1 MVNISFLFFHQP
13 IGEEEDD
20 KPDRSFL
27 AVTIISTIEIK
38 KTHLDMHGLY
48 QCVGVYKE
56 LYAQQTFHVNVITNG
71 KFHLSLID
79 LFSSPSRNNLC
90 SIKFR

>member
-1 MVNISFLFFHQP
+1 MKISFFFSHQS
-13 IGEEEDD
+13 IGEGEDN

-38 KTHLDMHGLY
+38 KTHMDMHGLY

-56 LYAQQTFHVNVITNG
+56 IYAQQTFHVNVVTNG
-71 KFHLSLID
+71 KSNLSLID
-79 LFSSPSRNNLC
+79 
-90 SIKFR
+90 